1 MSEFMIYLSV
11 FVGAATPVLEVWIA
25 VPLGVLAGLPWLPA
39 ALVGFLGNL
48 ITLLPVIYAG
58 DKIKK
63 WVSSWKK
70 PSLRTVNDNSNAK
83 ESRKQTILARFGVPG
98 LAFLGPFLIGV
109 HAASAFAI
117 ASGANK
123 RSVIIWFS
131 VSILLCSVVFALL
144 ADMGLAN
151 FEGRSLPFGAA

>member
-11 FVGAATPVLEVWIA
+11 FVGAATPALEVWIA

-39 ALVGFLGNL
+39 ALVGFLGNF

-63 WVSSWKK
+63 WINSWKK

-83 ESRKQTILARFGVPG
+83 ASRKQTILARFGVPG

-117 ASGANK
+117 ASGANR

-131 VSILLCSVVFALL
+131 VSIFLCSIAFALL
-144 ADMGLAN
+144 ADLGLAN
-151 FEGRSLPFGAA
+151 FDGRSLPFNTA